1 MFFLDDFLELLEP
14 LKNQF
19 KQDIE
24 QIGKLDQ
31 EANSFRRQMHEKA
44 DDLFKRCQIKDKQGV
59 KNIQEDPEVKAMQKE
74 YNAFASKAKSAH
86 EKKCKM
92 MTETIS
98 KVDRYVRRCDE
109 DLDLFKNEIEAEQPG
124 ITYQLEQKA
133 TDNTPEL
140 QRKNSVLGSDY
151 EYDEKQFKHTSTRKK
166 TTSAS
171 RARRPSDKEA
181 LAAHLDS
188 SAAPSILR
196 QASVPERGRKNSAT
210 NVRLDRSHSVGAP
223 PMKTIRLDPG
233 IPTTSAMPHP
243 TVEVGVDGV
252 SRPARIKKLTPK
264 GSQYRQNFSKSAQ
277 LDNGFR
283 VPLTESYNSSAAQI
297 VQLPSTSAMFVQ
309 NVATANA
316 EIIADNANSSTSEIS
331 PFKTLQIHPGMI
343 QNINK
348 VQD

>member
-74 YNAFASKAKSAH
+74 YNAFASKAKSKTESIIISLPLIILGAH

-151 EYDEKQFKHTSTRKK
+151 EYDEKQFKHTSVSSSVFNIPLPTFRHAK
-166 TTSAS
+166 
-171 RARRPSDKEA
+171 RRHQ
-181 LAAHLDS
+181 LAARGD
-188 SAAPSILR
+188 
-196 QASVPERGRKNSAT
+196 QAIRK
-210 NVRLDRSHSVGAP
+210 L
-223 PMKTIRLDPG
+223 
-233 IPTTSAMPHP
+233 
-243 TVEVGVDGV
+243 
-252 SRPARIKKLTPK
+252 
-264 GSQYRQNFSKSAQ
+264 
-277 LDNGFR
+277 
-283 VPLTESYNSSAAQI
+283 
-297 VQLPSTSAMFVQ
+297 
-309 NVATANA
+309 
-316 EIIADNANSSTSEIS
+316 
-331 PFKTLQIHPGMI
+331 
-343 QNINK
+343 
-348 VQD
+348 

>member
-1 MFFLDDFLELLEP
+1 
-14 LKNQF
+14 
-19 KQDIE
+19 
-24 QIGKLDQ
+24 
-31 EANSFRRQMHEKA
+31 
-44 DDLFKRCQIKDKQGV
+44 
-59 KNIQEDPEVKAMQKE
+59 
-74 YNAFASKAKSAH
+74 
-86 EKKCKM
+86 

-151 EYDEKQFKHTSTRKK
+151 EYDEKQFKHTSVSLPSFRYVFIDLQTRKK

-264 GSQYRQNFSKSAQ
+264 GSQYRQNF
-277 LDNGFR
+277 R
-283 VPLTESYNSSAAQI
+283 
-297 VQLPSTSAMFVQ
+297 
-309 NVATANA
+309 
-316 EIIADNANSSTSEIS
+316 
-331 PFKTLQIHPGMI
+331 
-343 QNINK
+343 
-348 VQD
+348 